1 MKQKYWFVLWMLF
14 GIFVISTGL
23 TAIYV
28 KSSTKEEN
36 EGEFQIVTSFYPMY
50 IAAKNVIGDTDG
62 VALSNLSEP
71 QTGCLH
77 DYQLTPEDMK
87 LIAGADVFIINGGGI
102 EGFLSDI
109 AREYP
114 ELVIVNASEGVD
126 LLSSGAYDHSHG
138 KAARQAEGVAEA
150 SGDAGSTSGQRFKD
164 AETAEHDNGEE
175 NAHAWMSVADH
186 RIQVA
191 AIAEALAELD
201 PVRAKVYQSNAAVYD
216 EKLLEL
222 EKEQEEIRNLAA
234 GCEVILFHEAYA
246 YAAQDYGME
255 AAMIMDLDE
264 ERQVSAGEIAEILE
278 EIEQHD
284 IKLILAEELYGKGIG
299 DTVEAE
305 SDVTVLY
312 LDTLNRGDYH
322 ADSYLDGM
330 RANMEKLR
338 DFFL

>member
-126 LLSSGAYDHSHG
+126 LLSSGEYDHSHG
-138 KAARQAEGVAEA
+138 ETHGQA
-150 SGDAGSTSGQRFKD
+150 AGSS
-164 AETAEHDNGEE
+164 ETF

-191 AIAEALAELD
+191 AIAEALAQLD

-255 AAMIMDLDE
+255 TAMIMDLDE

-338 DFFL
+338 DFFSIGAPLSR